1 MKNILWLLFFHNE
14 NYYIFISCY
23 DDDNNLNEKNFD
35 IIFISITFAI
45 SIKNIFLI
53 SIYFNMQENYS
64 IKMKYSEIFEN
75 RSKLCIHL

>member
-1 MKNILWLLFFHNE
+1 MKKILILF
-14 NYYIFISCY
+14 S
-23 DDDNNLNEKNFD
+23 
-35 IIFISITFAI
+35 SQFAI